1 VQAPIGEHFPNV
13 VEVEEAMSTLAG
25 HDPAPQELQKKYHV
39 IAKLGEGG
47 MALVHLAVVRG
58 VAGVRKLVVLKSIR
72 PELVSDPQVREMFL
86 AEARL
91 AATLNHPNIV
101 QTYEVVVFAGRPV
114 LVMEYMDGQP
124 LSRILHGERRAQ
136 AALPFQLFVLKEVL
150 TGLEYL
156 QNLSDL
162 DGTPLNLVHRDVSPH
177 NIFVT
182 YDGHAKLLDFG
193 IAKKIGSSGN
203 TETGMIKG
211 KVRYMSPEQ
220 LVGSVR
226 LDRRADLFAVGV
238 MLWEAITGRRM
249 WEGLT
254 DLQVMQNLVD
264 GKVAA
269 PSSVAENVPPS
280 LEGICLKAMSGD
292 LDARYESAASMQAD
306 LEKAIEELGLEMGSR
321 QVGKRVAE
329 SFGEL
334 RAATK
339 KVIEDQLKDDNASP
353 VSLVVTD
360 ENGVLAAEDAAISA
374 DLWGLPSTISVS
386 ALQANQARRRRL
398 RRRWLVGVGVS
409 AAAAAVALGSL
420 RYAHRDGEAQA
431 RTAVATPAAPPA
443 PAPTPQVVEA
453 KSVHLLIQATP
464 PTATLYLDDTP
475 LPKNPFEGD
484 VPSDSLRHTIR
495 ADAPGYR
502 SQTRMAGLSEP
513 LQLDIGLEALS
524 PAPATQSP
532 AAGRHVVSAKSTVAV
547 AAPPSPSAVPIQ
559 KPPAPACANPFYF
572 DESGIKHVKP
582 ECLK

>member
-1 VQAPIGEHFPNV
+1 
-13 VEVEEAMSTLAG
+13 MTTLAG
-25 HDPAPQELQKKYHV
+25 HDSAPQELQKKYHV
-39 IAKLGEGG
+39 IVKLGEGG

-72 PELVSDPQVREMFL
+72 PELVSDSQVREMFL

-124 LSRILHGERRAQ
+124 LSRMLHGERRAQ
-136 AALPFQLFVLKEVL
+136 ASLAFQLFVLKEVL

-156 QNLSDL
+156 HNLSDL
-162 DGTPLNLVHRDVSPH
+162 DGTPLSLVHRDVSPH
-177 NIFVT
+177 NIFGT

-269 PSSVAENVPPS
+269 PSSVAENVPAS
-280 LEGICLKAMSGD
+280 LEGICLKALAGD
-292 LDARYESAASMQAD
+292 VDARYESAASMQAD
-306 LEKAIEELGLEMGSR
+306 LEKAIDELGLETGSR

-329 SFGEL
+329 SFSEL
-334 RAATK
+334 RLATK
-339 KVIEDQLKDDNASP
+339 KVIEEQLKDDNASP

-360 ENGVLAAEDAAISA
+360 ENSVLAPEDAAISA

-386 ALQANQARRRRL
+386 ALQADQARRRRL
-398 RRRWLVGVGVS
+398 RRRWLIGIGAS
-409 AAAAAVALGSL
+409 AAAALVALGSV
-420 RYAHRDGEAQA
+420 RHAHRDGEAQA
-431 RTAVATPAAPPA
+431 RAAVAAAAPP
-443 PAPTPQVVEA
+443 PAPVSTPTVVEP
-453 KSVHLLIQATP
+453 KLVHVLIQATP
-464 PTATLYLDDTP
+464 PAATLYLDEAP
-475 LPKNPFEGD
+475 LPKNPFEGN
-484 VPSDSLRHTIR
+484 VPSDSARHTIR
-495 ADAPGYR
+495 ADASGYR
-502 SQTRMAGLSEP
+502 SQTRTAGLNEP
-513 LQLDIGLEALS
+513 LQLDIGLEALPPPS
-524 PAPATQSP
+524 SAQ
-532 AAGRHVVSAKSTVAV
+532 AASAGGRHGISARSALAP
-547 AAPPSPSAVPIQ
+547 AAPPSPSVVPTQ
-559 KPPAPACANPFYF
+559 RPAAPVCANPFYF